1 MITENT
7 PEEAPQGTRKTVSR
21 ATVAHYVLTAL
32 LAAACAACALALV
45 LVADELASRD
55 DGGSHAPQAQPQ
67 EAGEAQ
73 AAHEHAWQPSYEIVS
88 HPAATHEVE
97 HPAVMASRV
106 EEHTV
111 CNTCMSPIDGM
122 TAEHA
127 EEYGHAGYTTGVPVA
142 VDYVEQEAWTETVV
156 DAEAYDELVKVAAV
170 CAACGETQPSTDAEG
185 QPA

>member
-32 LAAACAACALALV
+32 LAAACVACALALV

-111 CNTCMSPIDGM
+111 DRKS
-122 TAEHA
+122 
-127 EEYGHAGYTTGVPVA
+127 
-142 VDYVEQEAWTETVV
+142 VV
-156 DAEAYDELVKVAAV
+156 
-170 CAACGETQPSTDAEG
+170 
-185 QPA
+185 